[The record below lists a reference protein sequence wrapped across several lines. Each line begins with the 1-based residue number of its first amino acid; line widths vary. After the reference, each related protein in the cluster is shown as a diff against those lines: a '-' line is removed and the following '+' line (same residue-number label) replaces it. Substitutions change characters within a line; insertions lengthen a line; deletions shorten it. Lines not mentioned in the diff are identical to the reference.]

1 MHSHLLS
8 SKSSPQVTGVAR
20 QHARPAEEIAAPVR
34 PVRHRHRRAWADPRA
49 GRPNRDR
56 APEESYRDYI
66 FRTSIWR

>member
-8 SKSSPQVTGVAR
+8 GNCSPPVTGAGR
-20 QHARPAEEIAAPVR
+20 QPGRAAEEVAAPVR
-34 PVRHRHRRAWADPRA
+34 PVRPRHRRPRANPPA

-66 FRTSIWR
+66 FRTSIGR